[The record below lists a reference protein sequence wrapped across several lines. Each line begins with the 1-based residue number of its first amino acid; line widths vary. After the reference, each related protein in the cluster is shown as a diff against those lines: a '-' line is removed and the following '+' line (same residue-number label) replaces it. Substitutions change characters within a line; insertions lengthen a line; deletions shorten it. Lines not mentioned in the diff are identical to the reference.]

1 MRMKTISVLVPML
14 LVSQY
19 ALADQSPFYTITEV
33 TSTSGTNY
41 GPWALSMSS
50 DGTHTAGIAVKNNWY
65 SFFSMPPIGQDL
77 SQRFR
82 YVRGCNMY
90 ATTTCDAYE
99 TQNGTGADQWYADL
113 ASGTEQTYSIKDA
126 TAIGEGTE
134 YITRYSSDTNSG
146 VAASSDDYVGYISS
160 NSTAHTRKGTVSV
173 NGASS
178 STDLTAVN
186 GTTYDFVSAYDVIP
200 VGSSTATGYLV
211 VGTAGAKKDTA
222 FKYCYNG
229 SSDYL
234 DSYPA
239 YCPGFETQSAFWLLG
254 TDGSTV
260 SKSVLATSYDTS
272 ESTDYPYTASANA
285 IAKVGDTYVAVGY
298 SATEGRSSNPSN
310 LATFWNLGTGTL
322 TSAPTTTEIFTS
334 HNPSNDTDEYIDS
347 SWAVGINENGYI
359 IGNRKYINSTNSN
372 KPTQMFISQYSSG
385 AVSTPTIP
393 ISDSGVDSEAAG
405 LNNHNLVVGWTDE
418 RSQTT
423 DPVVNSTPR
432 LQEAFLYNITSGNRY
447 AINDL
452 ICGKDSSGTKACSQ
466 NGYYYYIEYANAIND
481 DGTILATARRYASED
496 DFNSTTNGTLV
507 MVKMAITSGL
517 AFDSNYD
524 VPSDYVV
531 TNEIGEED
539 YGASSS
545 GGGGS
550 FDFGALAALGALGV
564 VGRILQTVKRN
575 RH

>member
-1 MRMKTISVLVPML
+1 MRMKTISALVPML

-19 ALADQSPFYTITEV
+19 ALADQSPFYTISEV
-33 TSTSGTNY
+33 TTTSSNY
-41 GPWALSMSS
+41 GPWALTMSHDAS
-50 DGTHTAGIAVKNNWY
+50 HTAGIAVKNNWY

-82 YVRGCNMY
+82 YVRGCMY
-90 ATTTCDAYE
+90 ASTTCDAYE
-99 TQNGTGADQWYADL
+99 TQNNTGAQQWFTDL
-113 ASGTEQTYSIKDA
+113 ASGTEQTVSIKDGA
-126 TAIGEGTE
+126 AIGEGTE
-134 YITRYSSDTNSG
+134 FITHFSSNTNSG
-146 VAASSDDYVGYISS
+146 VTAGSEDYAGYISELS
-160 NSTAHTRKGTVSV
+160 SHARKGLVHVNGNTTELTSV
-173 NGASS
+173 NGS
-178 STDLTAVN
+178 LLP
-186 GTTYDFVSAYDVIP
+186 FVSAYDVIP
-200 VGSSTATGYLV
+200 TGSGYLA
-211 VGTAGAKKDTA
+211 VGTAGSNTIKTEA
-222 FKYCYNG
+222 FSNCYNG
-229 SSDYL
+229 SNVGDNTY
-234 DSYPA
+234 YQ

-254 TDGSTV
+254 PDGTSISQ
-260 SKSVLATSYDTS
+260 SKLATSYDTS

-285 IAKVGDTYVAVGY
+285 VAKVGDTYVAVGY

-322 TSAPTTTEIFTS
+322 TSAPTTTAIFTS
-334 HNPSNDTDEYIDS
+334 HNPSNDSDEYIDS
-347 SWAVGINENGYI
+347 SWAVAINENGYI
-359 IGNRKYINSTNSN
+359 VGNRKYINSTNSN
-372 KPTQMFISQYSSG
+372 KPTQMFIWKYGSATG
-385 AVSTPTIP
+385 TDPTIP
-393 ISDSGVDSEAAG
+393 ISDDGVDSEAAG
-405 LNNHNLVVGWTDE
+405 LNNNNLVVGWTDE
-418 RSQTT
+418 RSETA
-423 DPVVNSTPR
+423 DPVVEATPR

-481 DGTILATARRYASED
+481 DGTVLATARRYASED

-507 MVKMAITSGL
+507 MVKLAVTSGL
-517 AFDSNYD
+517 SFDSSYN

-550 FDFGALAALGALGV
+550 FDFGALAALAGLGV

>member
-1 MRMKTISVLVPML
+1 MRMKTISALVPML

-19 ALADQSPFYTITEV
+19 ALADQSPFYTISEV
-33 TSTSGTNY
+33 TTTSSNY
-41 GPWALSMSS
+41 GPWALTMSHDAS
-50 DGTHTAGIAVKNNWY
+50 HTAGIAVKNNWY
-65 SFFSMPPIGQDL
+65 SFFEMPPIGQDL

-99 TQNGTGADQWYADL
+99 TQNGTGADQWFTDL
-113 ASGTEQTYSIKDA
+113 MNGVEQTYSIKDG
-126 TAIGEGTE
+126 TAVGESTE
-134 YITRYSSDTNSG
+134 FITHYSSNTNSG
-146 VAASSDDYVGYISS
+146 VTAGSEDYAGYISS
-160 NSTAHTRKGTVSV
+160 NSTEHTRKGSV
-173 NGASS
+173 NITGASS
-178 STDLTAVN
+178 STKLTAVN
-186 GTTYDFVSAYDVIP
+186 GTSYGFISAYDVIP
-200 VGSSTATGYLV
+200 VGSSSATGYLV
-211 VGTAGAKKDTA
+211 VGTAGTKKTTA
-222 FKYCYNG
+222 FSYCYNG
-229 SSDYL
+229 SNVGDNTY
-234 DSYPA
+234 YQ

-254 TDGSTV
+254 PDGTSISQ
-260 SKSVLATSYDTS
+260 SKLATSYDTS

-285 IAKVGDTYVAVGY
+285 VAKVGDTYVAVGY

-322 TSAPTTTEIFTS
+322 TSAPTTTAIFTS
-334 HNPSNDTDEYIDS
+334 HNPSNDSDEYIDS
-347 SWAVGINENGYI
+347 SWAVAINENGYI
-359 IGNRKYINSTNSN
+359 VGNRKYINSTNSN

-393 ISDSGVDSEAAG
+393 VSDDGVDSEAAG

-418 RSQTT
+418 RSETA
-423 DPVVNSTPR
+423 DPVVNATPR

-481 DGTILATARRYASED
+481 DGTVLATARRYASED

-507 MVKMAITSGL
+507 MVKLAVTSGL
-517 AFDSNYD
+517 SFDSSYN

-531 TNEIGEED
+531 TNKIGEED

-550 FDFGALAALGALGV
+550 FDFGALAALAGLGV